1 MRLAKTC
8 SDTLLKVIITAHP
21 INVFPLAFLFLFMFT
36 LAAARLSFEESRGRE
51 THHLKQ
57 KLFDIFQ
64 VVEGVCQVFYFLGV

>member
-1 MRLAKTC
+1 ML
-8 SDTLLKVIITAHP
+8 
-21 INVFPLAFLFLFMFT
+21 T

-57 KLFDIFQ
+57 QLFDIFQ